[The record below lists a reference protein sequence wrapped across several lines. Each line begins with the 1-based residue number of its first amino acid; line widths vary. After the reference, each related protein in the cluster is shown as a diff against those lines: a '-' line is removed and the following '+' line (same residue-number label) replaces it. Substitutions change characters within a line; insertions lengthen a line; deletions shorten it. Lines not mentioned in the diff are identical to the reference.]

1 MGIKKYIWIDIDKK
15 GVACIDYTLGMCS
28 VLSL

>member
-15 GVACIDYTLGMCS
+15 GVVCIDYILGMCS
-28 VLSL
+28 VFFL